1 MDPEKPTQHPLSR
14 AISWFYSSLLII
26 DSGFPFNFRIFPVFV
41 LSNNFCLFFPVDFFA
56 LLSITCSLLAE
67 KRHGYRLAF
76 YTQECKVTKTFR
88 KIQSLQCNETQYA
101 AKTWLLNKGTDRV
114 SINIKSNPP
123 ISPHNYSHEAKKWF
137 GFLKKVSK

>member
-1 MDPEKPTQHPLSR
+1 MITQRKNSTVMDPEKPTQHPLSR

-88 KIQSLQCNETQYA
+88 KIQSLQCAVQWNPVCCKNLA
-101 AKTWLLNKGTDRV
+101 AQQGNRSSFNKYQ
-114 SINIKSNPP
+114 IKPP
-123 ISPHNYSHEAKKWF
+123 NLTS
-137 GFLKKVSK
+137 